1 MVGGV
6 WLTLV
11 CLVSLGS
18 GLYTDDIVNLFS
30 EIGNIN
36 DGDDPDTLRRG
47 PQYENY
53 GMKTKLVIRLCSC
66 FSLTVYP
73 QLPVGFL
80 LHFLKM
86 SSKNL
91 AF

>member
-1 MVGGV
+1 MSKLMVGSV

-11 CLVSLGS
+11 CLAGLGS

-36 DGDDPDTLRRG
+36 DGDDPDTFRRG

-53 GMKTKLVIRLCSC
+53 GMKTKLVNTA
-66 FSLTVYP
+66 FAKTDFV
-73 QLPVGFL
+73 PV
-80 LHFLKM
+80 
-86 SSKNL
+86 
-91 AF
+91 

>member
-1 MVGGV
+1 
-6 WLTLV
+6 LTLA

-53 GMKTKLVIRLCSC
+53 GMKTKLVL
-66 FSLTVYP
+66 
-73 QLPVGFL
+73 
-80 LHFLKM
+80 
-86 SSKNL
+86 N
-91 AF
+91 